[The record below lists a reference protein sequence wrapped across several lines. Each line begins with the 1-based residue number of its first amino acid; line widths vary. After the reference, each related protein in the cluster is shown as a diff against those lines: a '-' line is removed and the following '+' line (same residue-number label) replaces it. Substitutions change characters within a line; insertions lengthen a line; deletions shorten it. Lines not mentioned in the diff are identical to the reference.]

1 MDDLDGGR
9 LDAERL
15 RGEYVLK
22 EGASEEELELR
33 MMTMKVAGCAQSNS
47 KQEGCPG
54 RSSDGALCSGPQAQC
69 PKQRLPRSP
78 APTDRRGIKEWVVA
92 PHS

>member
-15 RGEYVLK
+15 RGEYGLK

-33 MMTMKVAGCAQSNS
+33 MMTMKVAGYAQSSS

-54 RSSDGALCSGPQAQC
+54 
-69 PKQRLPRSP
+69 
-78 APTDRRGIKEWVVA
+78 
-92 PHS
+92 